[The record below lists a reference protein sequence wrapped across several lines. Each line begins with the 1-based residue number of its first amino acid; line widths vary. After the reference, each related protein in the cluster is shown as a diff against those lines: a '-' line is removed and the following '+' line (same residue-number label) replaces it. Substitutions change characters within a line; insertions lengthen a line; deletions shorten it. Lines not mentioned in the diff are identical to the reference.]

1 MGVPDGV
8 TLRAAVVDDARPG
21 ARLHQ
26 ACWRESYGPITE
38 PALLAA
44 HLADEDTW
52 VSRWRQQLEQGSS
65 RLLAVTDDDLIGFAD
80 AGPGRDGEAKADLEL
95 YALYVR
101 SAWHGTGVGGAL
113 LDATLGDAAAYL
125 WVLEDNARAQAF
137 YRRQG
142 FVPDGGRE
150 RYEPLSV
157 WEIRM
162 VRPSR
167 SAQGG

>member
-1 MGVPDGV
+1 MGAPDGV
-8 TLRAAVVDDARPG
+8 TLRGAVVDDARSG
-21 ARLHQ
+21 ARMHQ

-44 HLADEDTW
+44 HLTDEEAW
-52 VSRWRQQLEQGSS
+52 VSRWRRQVEHGSR
-65 RLLAVTDDDLIGFAD
+65 RLLAVAGDDLIGFAD
-80 AGPGRDGEAKADLEL
+80 AGPGRDEDAEAALEL

-113 LDATLGDAAAYL
+113 FDETIGGAAAYL
-125 WVLEDNARAQAF
+125 WVLQYNARAQAF
-137 YRRQG
+137 YRRRG

-150 RYEPLSV
+150 RYEPLNA

-162 VRPSR
+162 VRPGP
-167 SAQGG
+167 A

>member
-8 TLRAAVVDDARPG
+8 WLRAAVIDDARSG

-38 PALLAA
+38 PSLLAT
-44 HLADEDTW
+44 HLADEDAW
-52 VSRWRQQLEQGSS
+52 VSRWRRQVEQGAR
-65 RLLAVTDDDLIGFAD
+65 RLLAVSDVDDLIGFAD
-80 AGPGRDGEAKADLEL
+80 AGPGRDKDRGSELEL

-101 SAWHGTGVGGAL
+101 SAWHGTGVGRAL
-113 LDATLGDAAAYL
+113 FDATIGDAAAYL
-125 WVLEDNARAQAF
+125 WVLEDNIRAQAF

-142 FVPDGGRE
+142 FVSDGGRE
-150 RYEPLSV
+150 RYEPLAV

-162 VRPSR
+162 VRR
-167 SAQGG
+167 